1 MDGVEARG
9 LSSRDRGGVRMMDG
23 LDLRPDAVEA
33 ALAEAGAA
41 FIDRNPLSAAAY
53 IRAEA
58 VMPGGNT
65 RSVLFY
71 EPFPL
76 VMVRGDGCFLWDA
89 DGHRYLDLLGEFT
102 AGLYGHSN
110 PPILAAIRAA
120 LESGLNFGA
129 HTLMEPELARLLCD
143 RFASIERLRFTNSGT
158 EANLMA
164 LALAKAFTGRS
175 RILVFTGGYHG
186 GVLTFGAGHSPAN
199 VPHDVIFGS
208 YNDAEGARRLIAANA
223 ADLAAVLVE
232 PMLGSGGCIPGEP
245 AFLTALQ
252 EGARSVGALFILDEV
267 MTSRTSAG
275 GLQALL
281 GLAPDLTTLGKYI
294 GGGMSA
300 GAFGGR
306 AEVMALFD
314 PRRPGALPHAGTFNN
329 NVLTMSAGIA
339 GLTEV
344 FTPGAADAL
353 RERGERFR
361 DRLNALCRA
370 AGASMQFTGCGSIM
384 GVHFTASLIRCP
396 ADAAGSD
403 TRLRDLFFFDMA
415 AAGIYLARRGFMA
428 LMLPVG
434 EAELDQAASAVSG
447 FLARRRDL
455 LTTSNT
461 NSR

>member
-1 MDGVEARG
+1 
-9 LSSRDRGGVRMMDG
+9 MMDG
-23 LDLRPDAVEA
+23 FDLRADAVDV
-33 ALAEAGAA
+33 ALAEARAA
-41 FIDRNPLSAAAY
+41 YADRNPLSAAAY
-53 IRAEA
+53 ARAEA

-76 VMVRGDGCFLWDA
+76 AMVRGEGCFLWDA

-110 PPILAAIRAA
+110 PVIRAA
-120 LESGLNFGA
+120 IDKALDAGWSFGA
-129 HTLMEPELARLLCD
+129 HNLMEPELARLICD

-175 RILVFTGGYHG
+175 RILVFKGGYHG

-199 VPHDVIFGS
+199 VPHDLILGD
-208 YNDAEGARRLIAANA
+208 YNDAEGARRLIAENA
-223 ADLAAVLVE
+223 SDLAAVLVE

-245 AFLTALQ
+245 AFLAALQ
-252 EGARSVGALFILDEV
+252 DGARASGALFILDEV

-281 GLAPDLTTLGKYI
+281 GLTPDLTTLGKYL
-294 GGGMSA
+294 GGGMSV

-329 NVLTMSAGIA
+329 NVLTMAAGIA
-339 GLTEV
+339 GLTQV
-344 FTPGAADAL
+344 FTAEAADRL
-353 RERGERFR
+353 RELGEGFR
-361 DRLNALCRA
+361 ARLNALCRA
-370 AGASMQFTGCGSIM
+370 AGAAMQFTGCGSII
-384 GVHFTASLIRCP
+384 GVHFTAGPIRNP
-396 ADAAGSD
+396 GDAARADG
-403 TRLRDLFFFDMA
+403 RLRDLFFFDMA

-434 EAELDQAASAVSG
+434 EAELDAALAAVSG
-447 FLARRRDL
+447 FLATRRAL
-455 LTTSNT
+455 LVPL
-461 NSR
+461 

>member
-1 MDGVEARG
+1 M
-9 LSSRDRGGVRMMDG
+9 RMMDG
-23 LDLRPDAVEA
+23 FDLRSDAVEA
-33 ALAEAGAA
+33 ALAEARAA
-41 FIDRNPLSAAAY
+41 YVHRNPLSAAAHG
-53 IRAEA
+53 RAEA

-76 VMVRGDGCFLWDA
+76 VMVRGEGCFLWDA

-110 PPILAAIRAA
+110 PVIRAA
-120 LESGLNFGA
+120 IDTALDAGWSFGA
-129 HTLMEPELARLLCD
+129 HNLMEPELARLICD
-143 RFASIERLRFTNSGT
+143 RFASIDRLRFTNSGT

-164 LALAKAFTGRS
+164 LAVARAFTGRS

-186 GVLTFGAGHSPAN
+186 GVLTFGAGQSPAN
-199 VPHDVIFGS
+199 VPHDIIFGT
-208 YNDAEGARRLIAANA
+208 YNDAEGACRLIAENA

-245 AFLTALQ
+245 AFLAALQ
-252 EGARSVGALFILDEV
+252 EAARSVGALFILDEV
-267 MTSRTSAG
+267 MTSRSSAG

-281 GLAPDLTTLGKYI
+281 GLTPDLTTLGKYI
-294 GGGMSA
+294 GGGMSV

-339 GLTEV
+339 GLARV
-344 FTPGAADAL
+344 FTPEAADRL
-353 RERGERFR
+353 RARGESFR
-361 DRLNALCRA
+361 ERLNALCRA
-370 AGASMQFTGCGSIM
+370 EDAAMQFTGCGSIL
-384 GVHFTASLIRCP
+384 GVHFTAAPIRNP
-396 ADAAGSD
+396 ADAAGAD
-403 TRLRDLFFFDMA
+403 MRLRDLFFFDMA

-434 EAELDQAASAVSG
+434 ESELDEAVAAVSG
-447 FLARRRDL
+447 FLVMRRAL
-455 LTTSNT
+455 LTS
-461 NSR
+461 

>member
-1 MDGVEARG
+1 M
-9 LSSRDRGGVRMMDG
+9 RMMDG
-23 LDLRPDAVEA
+23 FDLRSDAVEA
-33 ALAEAGAA
+33 ALAEARAA
-41 FIDRNPLSAAAY
+41 YVDRNPLSRAAY
-53 IRAEA
+53 ARAEA

-76 VMVRGDGCFLWDA
+76 VMARGEGCFLWDA

-110 PPILAAIRAA
+110 PVIRAA
-120 LESGLNFGA
+120 IDTALDAGLSFGA
-129 HTLMEPELARLLCD
+129 HNLMEPELARLICD
-143 RFASIERLRFTNSGT
+143 RFVSIERLRFTNSGT

-164 LALAKAFTGRS
+164 LAAAKAFTGRS
-175 RILVFTGGYHG
+175 RILAFRGGYHG
-186 GVLTFGAGHSPAN
+186 GVLTFALGQSPAN
-199 VPHDVIFGS
+199 VPHDIIFGD
-208 YNDAEGARRLIAANA
+208 YNDTEGTRRLIAENA
-223 ADLAAVLVE
+223 GDLAAILVE
-232 PMLGSGGCIPGEP
+232 PMLGSGGCIPGET
-245 AFLTALQ
+245 AFLAALQ

-281 GLAPDLTTLGKYI
+281 GLTPDLTTLGKYL
-294 GGGMSA
+294 GGGMSV

-314 PRRPGALPHAGTFNN
+314 PRRKDALPHAGTFNN

-339 GLTEV
+339 GLSQV
-344 FTPGAADAL
+344 FTPAAADAL

-370 AGASMQFTGCGSIM
+370 ADAEMQFTGCGSIM
-384 GVHFTASLIRCP
+384 GVHFTAAPIRNP
-396 ADAAGSD
+396 ADAAGAD
-403 TRLRDLFFFDMA
+403 ARLRDLFFFDMA

-434 EAELDQAASAVSG
+434 EAELDEALAAVSS
-447 FLARRRDL
+447 FLATRRDL
-455 LTTSNT
+455 LSA
-461 NSR
+461 